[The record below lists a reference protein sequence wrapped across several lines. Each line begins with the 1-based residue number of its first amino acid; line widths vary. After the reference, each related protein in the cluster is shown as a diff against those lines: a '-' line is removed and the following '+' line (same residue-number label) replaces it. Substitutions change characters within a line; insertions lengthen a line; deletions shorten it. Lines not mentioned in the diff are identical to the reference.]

1 MSNIVFKKD
10 NYYMKVSKAQAIVFI
25 YEQLLNNEFITK
37 EDIQSVISISD
48 VTFRRYIQE
57 LRAYLVNFNKDYEI
71 MFDKKL
77 THYFLKNRI

>member
-10 NYYMKVSKAQAIVFI
+10 INYMKVSKAQAILFI

-57 LRAYLVNFNKDYEI
+57 LASLVNLNKEHEI